1 MSYDDFDGAVEE
13 PVQAELG
20 DTESM
25 LEEVIHMIAS
35 APNVPLSST
44 PRIDRDHVV
53 GLLQDALAI
62 LPEEIRQARWML
74 KERTEFVQKTQREA
88 DEIVEAARAQAER
101 MVQRTEVVRAA
112 EARSRQ
118 VLEAG
123 EADAR
128 RIKNELEDFLDQRL
142 ASFEILLDR
151 ITRQVS
157 QGRERMRP
165 LAKVHRP
172 AGQQHPRPGW
182 QGDHDAD
189 ARSARSTTVSRAAS
203 VPGGIRSI
211 PPAR

>member
-1 MSYDDFDGAVEE
+1 MSYDDSGIIDE
-13 PVQAELG
+13 PVQVELG
-20 DTESM
+20 DTESI
-25 LEEVIHMIAS
+25 LEDVIHTIAS

-53 GLLQDALAI
+53 ALLQDAQACM
-62 LPEEIRQARWML
+62 PEEIRQARWML
-74 KERTEFVQKTQREA
+74 KERAEFMAKTQREA
-88 DEIVEAARAQAER
+88 DEIVEAARVQAER

-157 QGRERMRP
+157 QGRERMRIAP
-165 LAKVHRP
+165 VVEEEVVAPTRD
-172 AGQQHPRPGW
+172 ATGATFF
-182 QGDHDAD
+182 DHERTDLY
-189 ARSARSTTVSRAAS
+189 
-203 VPGGIRSI
+203 
-211 PPAR
+211 

>member
-1 MSYDDFDGAVEE
+1 MSYDDFDGAVDE

-88 DEIVEAARAQAER
+88 DEIIEAARTQAER
-101 MVQRTEVVRAA
+101 MVQRTEVVRAS
-112 EARSRQ
+112 EARARQ
-118 VLEAG
+118 IIDEA
-123 EADAR
+123 ESTAR
-128 RIKNELEDFLDQRL
+128 RLKSETEDFLDRRL
-142 ASFEILLDR
+142 ASVEILIDR
-151 ITRQVS
+151 LMKTIKHGRDRLSITGV
-157 QGRERMRP
+157 
-165 LAKVHRP
+165 
-172 AGQQHPRPGW
+172 QQAND
-182 QGDHDAD
+182 QMTDDAPD
-189 ARSARSTTVSRAAS
+189 MSGEFFDQEIDRTRDLN
-203 VPGGIRSI
+203 
-211 PPAR
+211 